1 MQTEKIIGGTYC
13 VETEEAVIG
22 LYVYEDKSAVLIDS
36 GVKPDEALVSHVV
49 NMGLRLEAVLCTH
62 LHPDH
67 VANNLYFYERCGA
80 EILLPDEPFLFVPE
94 KPYPYSFIKAGDRLP
109 GGVEAIAVP
118 GHSPGQLA
126 FLTPDG
132 VCFTGDAL
140 ISQPLLKASKLP
152 YIEDVEEAI
161 RSMEKLRALKCPF
174 YAVAHKAVVGA
185 DDIDALIDENIQK
198 ELELYARLRRI
209 VSHAMDIEEALDIF
223 MDELGI
229 TPRIQRSVH
238 TREPVRARLRT
249 LAAAGELII
258 EGERVRPKEH

>member
-1 MQTEKIIGGTYC
+1 MQICKIIGSTYC
-13 VETEEAVIG
+13 IETEEAIIG
-22 LYVYEDKSAVLIDS
+22 LYLSGDGTAVLIDS
-36 GVKPDEALVSHVV
+36 GVKPDETLVNLVSDA
-49 NMGLRLEAVLCTH
+49 GLRLEAVLCTH

-109 GGVEAIAVP
+109 GGIEAIAVP

-140 ISQPLLKASKLP
+140 ISRPLLDSSKLP
-152 YIEDVEEAI
+152 YLEDVEEAI
-161 RSMEKLRALKCPF
+161 RSMERLRALKCPF

-185 DDIDALIDENIQK
+185 DEIDALIDGNIQK

-209 VSHAMDIEEALDIF
+209 VTHDMDIEEALDIF
-223 MDELGI
+223 MNELGI